1 MLSTYPLP
9 YRASWL
15 ATAMLFLTV
24 LQGTSFTLTLAIR
37 GPLASDFGSSLVTL
51 VWLAMYM
58 MATLGLFFSSGI
70 NWITWLVRYRLPLT
84 LLVAGAAFSAAWSID
99 IGLTMERG
107 IHLIGTTLVALYLGF
122 TVPLARMLRISAVL
136 LGLLMLASIA
146 AALLLPELGQENYEG
161 QQVWAG
167 VMASKNTLGFWAAIS
182 VLLSGSLMFW
192 HITFSQKVMYFC
204 MAIASGICLIFSV
217 SATSLLAMTT
227 AALIMV
233 YLHAAFSLRLGL
245 ISMLVLGI
253 LIAALTGMAFYFIDT
268 AELIGRSGDLTGRGE
283 VWAQTWQVI
292 MDHPMGGVGYGTL
305 WYPTDESAWIQES
318 LTDFSWTVFHA
329 HNGLLQVAS
338 EIGLPL
344 TALAVFM
351 IVQQLVE
358 VVYCQYQ
365 RQQPGVLFVLGFMVA
380 LLISNYSEARLLVHR
395 ELYWVFFIAL
405 PISMLQ
411 QVNLF
416 QTHMGVTAPP
426 VTLPPDA
433 GDRIKQGR
441 DQLAKRRT
449 LKKRLRKRRVTII
462 NAPANTPEDTQAVAP
477 GSLPKKSAAA
487 IKNKTRTVKNTK
499 ASVSIN
505 AKLPSAKPGAKP
517 SAKKDKIPVLKTAV
531 NSDAKKN
538 CVPAPKAAV
547 NSDVKNN
554 NVPPLLTAKKPDAKK
569 TKIPVSKIGKLPI
582 ALEGDS
588 AGSKNIGTAGAIQS
602 QAANSTQYDAAD
614 KSTPQDLAAKADAI
628 DPLNPASKLP
638 VASRSTLADTMAK
651 APQDR
656 QELLKR
662 KQARRQRKAG

>member
-37 GPLASDFGSSLVTL
+37 GPLTSEFGSSLVTL

-70 NWITWLVRYRLPLT
+70 NWITWLVRYRLPLI

-122 TVPLARMLRISAVL
+122 NVPLARMLRISAAL
-136 LGLLMLASIA
+136 LGLLMLTSIA

-167 VMASKNTLGFWAAIS
+167 VMASKNTLGFWAAVS

-192 HITFSQKVMYFC
+192 HVTFAQKVMYFC

-227 AALIMV
+227 AAMIMV

-253 LIAALTGMAFYFIDT
+253 LIATLTGMAFYFIDT

-292 MDHPMGGVGYGTL
+292 LDRPMGGVGYGTL
-305 WYPTDESAWIQES
+305 WYPTEESVWIQES

-329 HNGLLQVAS
+329 HNGLLQIAS

-411 QVNLF
+411 QVNVF

-426 VTLPPDA
+426 MTLPPDT

-441 DQLAKRRT
+441 DQLAKRRK

-462 NAPANTPEDTQAVAP
+462 NAPVNAPVNAPEDTQALAP
-477 GSLPKKSAAA
+477 ESLPKKSATA
-487 IKNKTRTVKNTK
+487 IQKKTRTIKNTK
-499 ASVSIN
+499 ASDLIN
-505 AKLPSAKPGAKP
+505 AKLPGTKPN
-517 SAKKDKIPVLKTAV
+517 AKKNKIPVLKAAVNSDAKKNNGPAPKTAV
-531 NSDAKKN
+531 NSDAKNKSI
-538 CVPAPKAAV
+538 PT
-547 NSDVKNN
+547 
-554 NVPPLLTAKKPDAKK
+554 LLSTKKPGAKK
-569 TKIPVSKIGKLPI
+569 TKIPVSKTGKVPV
-582 ALEGDS
+582 ALKGDS
-588 AGSKNIGTAGAIQS
+588 AASKNIGAAGAIQS
-602 QAANSTQYDAAD
+602 KAANSTQYDAAG
-614 KSTPQDLAAKADAI
+614 KSIQHDLAAKTNAI
-628 DPLNPASKLP
+628 DPLNLASKLS
-638 VASRSTLADTMAK
+638 VAPRSTLADTTAK
-651 APQDR
+651 APQDH